1 MKRKADG
8 FSLVEVIIAVAVLAV
23 TVMFLLSYFSGAN
36 RYANW
41 GKKTQKADMAAQ
53 SVVEEL
59 ASCTTMEQVEN
70 MVTASGGS
78 WKVASGASWETV
90 SGSSWEVIATP
101 DPSGDNAYY
110 LTREVSADDT
120 NYKARVKLDF
130 APYEAT
136 PPPAATG
143 QAAKFNLYEV
153 PQLEDVYSKHSVV
166 LEETDQTASATG
178 ELVYQVYQDD
188 RSISK
193 STIENGLKRTMHI
206 HILPYAD
213 ASGGNS
219 LYLVKGYYEYLFENA
234 GRTYKSEMP
243 IKDVKIEKDNLQKIY
258 LFYRPVN
265 ALLENDILDISVD
278 SSMPAGFNLTDYA
291 FYPILQKD
299 SVNPPSNYQ
308 LTVDTSGGTVTSA
321 ELLKKVFTNAKL
333 AVGTSAGLVTR
344 KAEARIAKVT
354 VEIYYEDETV
364 FNEENRIVMV
374 QTSKGV

>member
-8 FSLVEVIIAVAVLAV
+8 FSLVEVIIAVAVLAIV
-23 TVMFLLSYFSGAN
+23 VMFLLSYFSGAN

-59 ASCTTMEQVEN
+59 ASCMTMEQVED
-70 MVTASGGS
+70 MVA
-78 WKVASGASWETV
+78 A
-90 SGSSWEVIATP
+90 SGSSWVATSTP
-101 DPSGDNAYY
+101 DPSGDNAYL
-110 LTREVSADDT
+110 LTRNVSVDDT
-120 NYKARVKLDF
+120 NYKAKVKFDF
-130 APYEAT
+130 LSYKAT

-143 QAAKFNLYEV
+143 QASKFNLYEV

-178 ELVYQVYQDD
+178 ERVYQVYQDD
-188 RSISK
+188 RSVSK

-206 HILPYAD
+206 HISPYAD
-213 ASGGNS
+213 ASGSNS
-219 LYLVKGYYEYLFENA
+219 LYLIKGYYEYLFENA
-234 GRTYKSEMP
+234 GKTYKSEMP
-243 IKDVKIEKDNLQKIY
+243 IKDVKIEKDSLQKIY

-265 ALLENDILDISVD
+265 ALLENDSLNISVD
-278 SSMPAGFNLTDYA
+278 SSIPAGFNLTDYA

>member
-1 MKRKADG
+1 M
-8 FSLVEVIIAVAVLAV
+8 
-23 TVMFLLSYFSGAN
+23 
-36 RYANW
+36 
-41 GKKTQKADMAAQ
+41 
-53 SVVEEL
+53 
-59 ASCTTMEQVEN
+59 
-70 MVTASGGS
+70 
-78 WKVASGASWETV
+78 
-90 SGSSWEVIATP
+90 
-101 DPSGDNAYY
+101 
-110 LTREVSADDT
+110 
-120 NYKARVKLDF
+120 
-130 APYEAT
+130 
-136 PPPAATG
+136 
-143 QAAKFNLYEV
+143 
-153 PQLEDVYSKHSVV
+153 YSKHSVV

-188 RSISK
+188 RSVSK

-206 HILPYAD
+206 HISPYAD
-213 ASGGNS
+213 ASGSNS
-219 LYLVKGYYEYLFENA
+219 LYLIKGYYEYLFE
-234 GRTYKSEMP
+234 
-243 IKDVKIEKDNLQKIY
+243 KDSLQKIY

-265 ALLENDILDISVD
+265 ALLENDSLNISVD

>member
-8 FSLVEVIIAVAVLAV
+8 FSLVEVIIAVAILAV
-23 TVMFLLSYFSGAN
+23 AVMFLLSYFSGAN

-78 WKVASGASWETV
+78 WNTV

-110 LTREVSADDT
+110 LTRDVSADDT
-120 NYKARVKLDF
+120 NYKAKVKLDF

-136 PPPAATG
+136 PPPAITG

-153 PQLEDVYSKHSVV
+153 PQLEDVYSKNSVV
-166 LEETDQTASATG
+166 LEETDQTASAIG

-193 STIENGLKRTMHI
+193 STIENALKRTMHI
-206 HILPYAD
+206 HILPYPD

-219 LYLVKGYYEYLFENA
+219 LYLIKGYYEYRFENA
-234 GRTYKSEMP
+234 GKTYKSEMP
-243 IKDVKIEKDNLQKIY
+243 IKDVKIERDNLQKIY

-333 AVGTSAGLVTR
+333 SVGTSAGLVTR
-344 KAEARIAKVT
+344 KAEDRIAKVT

>member
-8 FSLVEVIIAVAVLAV
+8 FSLVEVIIAVAVLAIA
-23 TVMFLLSYFSGAN
+23 VMFLLSYFSGAN

-70 MVTASGGS
+70 MVTASG
-78 WKVASGASWETV
+78 
-90 SGSSWEVIATP
+90 SSWVATSTP
-101 DPSGDNAYY
+101 DPSGDNAYL
-110 LTREVSADDT
+110 LTRNVSVDDT
-120 NYKARVKLDF
+120 NYKAKVKFDF
-130 APYEAT
+130 LSYKAT

-143 QAAKFNLYEV
+143 QASKFNRYEV

-188 RSISK
+188 KSVSK
-193 STIENGLKRTMHI
+193 STIENGLKRTMYI
-206 HILPYAD
+206 HISPYPD
-213 ASGGNS
+213 ASGE
-219 LYLVKGYYEYLFENA
+219 LYLVKGYYEYLFEHA
-234 GRTYKSEMP
+234 GKTYKSKMP
-243 IKDVKIEKDNLQKIY
+243 IKDVKIEKDKLQKIY

-265 ALLENDILDISVD
+265 GVLQDDILYVSVD
-278 SSMPAGFNLTDYA
+278 SSMPPGFNMADYA
-291 FYPILQKD
+291 FYPILQD
-299 SVNPPSNYQ
+299 SAKSEDYKLVLTGETVN
-308 LTVDTSGGTVTSA
+308 
-321 ELLKKVFTNAKL
+321 VFTNVTASGKL
-333 AVGTSAGLVTR
+333 AGGANSLVTR
-344 KAEARIAKVT
+344 KTEARIAKVT

>member
-8 FSLVEVIIAVAVLAV
+8 FSLVEVIIAVAVLAIA
-23 TVMFLLSYFSGAN
+23 VMFLLSYFSGAN

-70 MVTASGGS
+70 MVTASG
-78 WKVASGASWETV
+78 
-90 SGSSWEVIATP
+90 SSWVATSTP
-101 DPSGDNAYY
+101 DPSGDNAYL
-110 LTREVSADDT
+110 LTRNVSVDDT
-120 NYKARVKLDF
+120 NYKAKVKFDF
-130 APYEAT
+130 LSYKAT

-143 QAAKFNLYEV
+143 QASKFNLYEV

-188 RSISK
+188 RSVSR

-206 HILPYAD
+206 HISPYAD

-219 LYLVKGYYEYLFENA
+219 LYLVKGYYEYSFENA
-234 GRTYKSEMP
+234 GKTYKSEMP

-265 ALLENDILDISVD
+265 GVLQDDILNVSVD
-278 SSMPAGFNLTDYA
+278 SSKPPGFNMADYA
-291 FYPILQKD
+291 FYPILQD
-299 SVNPPSNYQ
+299 
-308 LTVDTSGGTVTSA
+308 SA
-321 ELLKKVFTNAKL
+321 EPKDYKLDLTGETVNVFTNVTASGKL
-333 AVGTSAGLVTR
+333 AGGANSLVTR
-344 KAEARIAKVT
+344 KTEARIAKVT
-354 VEIYYEDETV
+354 VEIYYADETV